1 MEAVYEWIRSLVFYL
16 ILMTT
21 VLNFLPDRKYEK
33 YLRLFT
39 GMVFILLVFGP
50 LGDLT
55 GLEER
60 MAGAFGRITFQNDV
74 KLLQREIAD
83 ADGTRMKRLADSY
96 RRAVE
101 TDLMTM
107 AESACLHSRPALSAM
122 VIRQAETVVEEDPER
137 PGFGSV
143 LEVKLIVGIPES
155 GSPGPLEGDTEA
167 FRGQGA
173 ETWSREENGR
183 EAGLERRRRANREI
197 GNLKTRIG
205 EYYGVEEGRIRID
218 LEDE

>member
-107 AESACLHSRPALSAM
+107 AESAGLEC
-122 VIRQAETVVEEDPER
+122 RQAEAVVEEDPER

-143 LEVKLIVGIPES
+143 LEVKLIVGIPGS
-155 GSPGPLEGDTEA
+155 GIPGTG
-167 FRGQGA
+167 
-173 ETWSREENGR
+173 S
-183 EAGLERRRRANREI
+183 
-197 GNLKTRIG
+197 GNLEPGGKRPRG
-205 EYYGVEEGRIRID
+205 WAGAAQKGQPGDRKSENKDRRVLWSGRRTD
-218 LEDE
+218 PDRSGG

>member
-107 AESACLHSRPALSAM
+107 AESAGLEC
-122 VIRQAETVVEEDPER
+122 RQAETVVEEDPER

-173 ETWSREENGR
+173 ETWSREDNGR

>member
-107 AESACLHSRPALSAM
+107 AESAGLEC
-122 VIRQAETVVEEDPER
+122 RQAEAVVEEDPER

-167 FRGQGA
+167 FRGQ
-173 ETWSREENGR
+173 
-183 EAGLERRRRANREI
+183 
-197 GNLKTRIG
+197 
-205 EYYGVEEGRIRID
+205 
-218 LEDE
+218 

>member
-83 ADGTRMKRLADSY
+83 ADGTRMKRLADRY

-107 AESACLHSRPALSAM
+107 AESAGLEC
-122 VIRQAETVVEEDPER
+122 RQA
-137 PGFGSV
+137 
-143 LEVKLIVGIPES
+143 
-155 GSPGPLEGDTEA
+155 
-167 FRGQGA
+167 
-173 ETWSREENGR
+173 
-183 EAGLERRRRANREI
+183 
-197 GNLKTRIG
+197 
-205 EYYGVEEGRIRID
+205 
-218 LEDE
+218 

>member
-107 AESACLHSRPALSAM
+107 AESAGLEC
-122 VIRQAETVVEEDPER
+122 RQAEKRE
-137 PGFGSV
+137 PGAPGRGYGGLPGTGS
-143 LEVKLIVGIPES
+143 
-155 GSPGPLEGDTEA
+155 
-167 FRGQGA
+167 
-173 ETWSREENGR
+173 
-183 EAGLERRRRANREI
+183 
-197 GNLKTRIG
+197 GNLEPGGKRPRG
-205 EYYGVEEGRIRID
+205 WAGAAQKGQPGDRKSENKDRRVLWSGRMTDPDRSGG
-218 LEDE
+218 

>member
-33 YLRLFT
+33 YLKLFT

-50 LGDLT
+50 LADRT

-83 ADGTRMKRLADSY
+83 ADGMRMKRLADSY

-107 AESACLHSRPALSAM
+107 AESAGLECR
-122 VIRQAETVVEEDPER
+122 RAEAAVVEDPES
-137 PGFGSV
+137 PGFGTVS
-143 LEVKLIVGIPES
+143 EVWLTVGIPGG
-155 GSPGPLEGDTEA
+155 GSVETLGGNTE
-167 FRGQGA
+167 RLPGQGA
-173 ETWSREENGR
+173 ETWSREESSR

-205 EYYGVEEGRIRID
+205 EYYGVEEGRIWID

>member
-1 MEAVYEWIRSLVFYL
+1 
-16 ILMTT
+16 
-21 VLNFLPDRKYEK
+21 
-33 YLRLFT
+33 
-39 GMVFILLVFGP
+39 
-50 LGDLT
+50 
-55 GLEER
+55 

-83 ADGTRMKRLADSY
+83 ADGTRMKRLADRY

-107 AESACLHSRPALSAM
+107 AESAGLEC
-122 VIRQAETVVEEDPER
+122 RQAEAVVEEDPER

-143 LEVKLIVGIPES
+143 LEVKLIVGIP
-155 GSPGPLEGDTEA
+155 
-167 FRGQGA
+167 

>member
-50 LGDLT
+50 WGILQGWRNA
-55 GLEER
+55 GP
-60 MAGAFGRITFQNDV
+60 GAFGRITFQNDV

-107 AESACLHSRPALSAM
+107 AESAGLEC
-122 VIRQAETVVEEDPER
+122 RQAEAVVEEDPER
-137 PGFGSV
+137 PGLRFSAGGEADRGDPRKREPGAPGRGYGGLPGTGS
-143 LEVKLIVGIPES
+143 
-155 GSPGPLEGDTEA
+155 
-167 FRGQGA
+167 
-173 ETWSREENGR
+173 
-183 EAGLERRRRANREI
+183 
-197 GNLKTRIG
+197 GNLEPGGKRPRG
-205 EYYGVEEGRIRID
+205 WAGAAQKGQPGDRKSENKDRRVLWSGRRTD
-218 LEDE
+218 PDRSGG

>member
-55 GLEER
+55 GMEER

-107 AESACLHSRPALSAM
+107 AESAGRSTRMNSISSFATEPAM
-122 VIRQAETVVEEDPER
+122 VTLAK
-137 PGFGSV
+137 
-143 LEVKLIVGIPES
+143 KL
-155 GSPGPLEGDTEA
+155 A
-167 FRGQGA
+167 AR
-173 ETWSREENGR
+173 
-183 EAGLERRRRANREI
+183 
-197 GNLKTRIG
+197 KTMFKR
-205 EYYGVEEGRIRID
+205 YTT
-218 LEDE
+218 

>member
-21 VLNFLPDRKYEK
+21 VLNFLPNRKYEK

-96 RRAVE
+96 RRAV
-101 TDLMTM
+101 
-107 AESACLHSRPALSAM
+107 
-122 VIRQAETVVEEDPER
+122 DPER

-143 LEVKLIVGIPES
+143 LEVKLIVGIPGS
-155 GSPGPLEGDTEA
+155 GDPGPLEGDTEA

>member
-1 MEAVYEWIRSLVFYL
+1 
-16 ILMTT
+16 
-21 VLNFLPDRKYEK
+21 
-33 YLRLFT
+33 
-39 GMVFILLVFGP
+39 
-50 LGDLT
+50 
-55 GLEER
+55 

-107 AESACLHSRPALSAM
+107 AESAGLEC
-122 VIRQAETVVEEDPER
+122 RQAEAVVEEDPER

-143 LEVKLIVGIPES
+143 LEVKLIVGIPGS

-173 ETWSREENGR
+173 ETWSQEENGR

>member
-83 ADGTRMKRLADSY
+83 ADGTRMKRLADRY

-107 AESACLHSRPALSAM
+107 AESAGLEC
-122 VIRQAETVVEEDPER
+122 RQAEAVVEEDPER

-143 LEVKLIVGIPES
+143 LEVKLIVGIPGS
-155 GSPGPLEGDTEA
+155 GDPGPLEGDTEA

>member
-1 MEAVYEWIRSLVFYL
+1 
-16 ILMTT
+16 
-21 VLNFLPDRKYEK
+21 
-33 YLRLFT
+33 
-39 GMVFILLVFGP
+39 MVFILLVFGP

-83 ADGTRMKRLADSY
+83 ADGTRMKRLADRY

-107 AESACLHSRPALSAM
+107 AESAGLEC
-122 VIRQAETVVEEDPER
+122 RQAEAVVEEDPER

-143 LEVKLIVGIPES
+143 LEVKLIVGIPGS
-155 GSPGPLEGDTEA
+155 GDPGPLEGDTEA
-167 FRGQGA
+167 FRGPG
-173 ETWSREENGR
+173 S
-183 EAGLERRRRANREI
+183 
-197 GNLKTRIG
+197 GNLEPGGKRPRG
-205 EYYGVEEGRIRID
+205 WAGAAQKGQPGDRKSENKDRRVLWSGRRTD
-218 LEDE
+218 PDRSGG

>member
-83 ADGTRMKRLADSY
+83 ADGTRMKQAGGQVPAGGGNRSYDHGGECRSGMQTGRGSGGGGSGASGLRFSAGGEAD
-96 RRAVE
+96 RG
-101 TDLMTM
+101 
-107 AESACLHSRPALSAM
+107 
-122 VIRQAETVVEEDPER
+122 DPR
-137 PGFGSV
+137 
-143 LEVKLIVGIPES
+143 KRD
-155 GSPGPLEGDTEA
+155 PGPLEGDTEA

>member
-107 AESACLHSRPALSAM
+107 AESAGLEC
-122 VIRQAETVVEEDPER
+122 RQAEAVV
-137 PGFGSV
+137 
-143 LEVKLIVGIPES
+143 EVKLIVGIPGS
-155 GSPGPLEGDTEA
+155 GIPGPLEGDTEA

-197 GNLKTRIG
+197 GNLKIRIG

>member
-107 AESACLHSRPALSAM
+107 AESAGLEC
-122 VIRQAETVVEEDPER
+122 RQAEAVVEEDPER

-143 LEVKLIVGIPES
+143 LEVKLIVG
-155 GSPGPLEGDTEA
+155 SP
-167 FRGQGA
+167 
-173 ETWSREENGR
+173 
-183 EAGLERRRRANREI
+183 EAGAGAPGRGYGGLPGTGS
-197 GNLKTRIG
+197 GNLEPGGKRPRG
-205 EYYGVEEGRIRID
+205 WAGAAQKGQPGDRKSENKDRRVLWSGRRTD
-218 LEDE
+218 PDRSGG

>member
-1 MEAVYEWIRSLVFYL
+1 MDPPAWCFYL

-50 LGDLT
+50 LGGSYRAGGT
-55 GLEER
+55 HGQGLWPDHL
-60 MAGAFGRITFQNDV
+60 QNDV

-83 ADGTRMKRLADSY
+83 ADRDPDEAAGGQVPAGGGNGSYDHGGECRSGMQTGRGSGGGGSGASGLRFSAGGEADRGDPRKR
-96 RRAVE
+96 E
-101 TDLMTM
+101 
-107 AESACLHSRPALSAM
+107 
-122 VIRQAETVVEEDPER
+122 
-137 PGFGSV
+137 
-143 LEVKLIVGIPES
+143 
-155 GSPGPLEGDTEA
+155 PGPLEGDTEA

-183 EAGLERRRRANREI
+183 EAGLEQRRRANREI

-205 EYYGVEEGRIRID
+205 RVLWSGRRTD
-218 LEDE
+218 PDRSGG